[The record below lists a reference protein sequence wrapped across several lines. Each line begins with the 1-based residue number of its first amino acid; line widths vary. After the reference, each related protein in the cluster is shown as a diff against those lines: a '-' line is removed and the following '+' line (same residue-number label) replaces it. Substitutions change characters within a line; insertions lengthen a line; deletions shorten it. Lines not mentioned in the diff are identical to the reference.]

1 MTHLSHA
8 YPQGANLYFIFIAH
22 IGTIK
27 EYLQLQYG
35 ILEAIA
41 KSGAAISHH
50 HDVGKQTSPWLEET
64 IRKSQMDVI
73 RLLKK
78 HFDPHYIMNPGGTLG
93 LDMSAEQAEKHWSMD
108 LES

>member
-8 YPQGANLYFIFIAH
+8 YPQGANLYFIFIAR

-41 KSGAAISHH
+41 KSGLATPPERELAEMLG
-50 HDVGKQTSPWLEET
+50 VTARPCA
-64 IRKSQMDVI
+64 RKPCSVFPTAG
-73 RLLKK
+73 LKS
-78 HFDPHYIMNPGGTLG
+78 GT
-93 LDMSAEQAEKHWSMD
+93 ANTPA
-108 LES
+108 